1 MLLKNLY
8 LFALAGTASAGSD
21 LDPGAKTPLVKLKKG
36 VRTVITLVD
45 YMVTAEVSD
54 EDAVAAV
61 PVEQGLENSR
71 STNKRKQK
79 LRRNG
84 NTMITSKI
92 ADRWLRKTINVV
104 KWIQK
109 KYTGQTCSKYGNP
122 IVHDMYEVFS
132 PKFFE
137 NYKET
142 PYAKYIEQLVIEEP
156 NRKAVRGM
164 SEARIEK
171 PLTTLYLNYAKVR
184 LWIDE
189 NMSLCYDEDKVKN
202 VKESGSKAA
211 GAERIKKWA
220 SIAEKKFFRLETR
233 LCTNINKKL
242 LVRTTP
248 DDNPYFDNKDC
259 DSSLFKEKR
268 REKMNEEKK
277 REREQKRREQALK
290 KEAKKNKKK
299 NKNQ

>member
-45 YMVTAEVSD
+45 YMVTVEVSD
-54 EDAVAAV
+54 DDAVAAV
-61 PVEQGLENSR
+61 PVDEGLENSR
-71 STNKRKQK
+71 STNKRQQK

-84 NTMITSKI
+84 NTMITGKI

-104 KWIQK
+104 KWIQR

-132 PKFFE
+132 PKFFD
-137 NYKET
+137 NYKDS
-142 PYAKYIEQLVIEEP
+142 PYKKYIQQLIIEDP
-156 NRKAVRGM
+156 SSKAVRGM
-164 SEARIEK
+164 SETRIEK
-171 PLTTLYLNYAKVR
+171 PLTTLYLNYAKMR

-189 NMSLCYDEDKVKN
+189 NMPLCYDEAKVDN

-211 GAERIKKWA
+211 GAERIKRWA
-220 SIAEKKFFRLETR
+220 NIAEKKFFRLETR

-259 DSSLFKEKR
+259 DSDLFKEKR

-277 REREQKRREQALK
+277 RERDQKRAEKAA
-290 KEAKKNKKK
+290 AKKNKKNK
-299 NKNQ
+299 KNQ

>member
-1 MLLKNLY
+1 
-8 LFALAGTASAGSD
+8 
-21 LDPGAKTPLVKLKKG
+21 
-36 VRTVITLVD
+36 
-45 YMVTAEVSD
+45 
-54 EDAVAAV
+54 
-61 PVEQGLENSR
+61 
-71 STNKRKQK
+71 
-79 LRRNG
+79 
-84 NTMITSKI
+84 MITSKI

-259 DSSLFKEKR
+259 DSNLFKEKR

>member
-1 MLLKNLY
+1 MLLKNIC
-8 LFALAGTASAGSD
+8 LFALAGSASTD
-21 LDPGAKTPLVKLKKG
+21 LDPGTKTPLVKLKKS
-36 VRTVITLVD
+36 VRTVIALVD
-45 YMVTAEVSD
+45 HMVLVEVSD

-61 PVEQGLENSR
+61 PVEQGLDNSR

-92 ADRWLRKTINVV
+92 ADRWLKKTINVV

-122 IVHDMYEVFS
+122 IVHDMYEVFG
-132 PKFFE
+132 PKFFD
-137 NYKET
+137 NYKDS
-142 PYAKYIEQLVIEEP
+142 PYQKYVEQLIIED

-164 SEARIEK
+164 SESRVDK
-171 PLTTLYLNYAKVR
+171 PLTTLYLNYAKMR

-189 NMSLCYDEDKVKN
+189 NLSLCYDETKVAGL
-202 VKESGSKAA
+202 KEEGSKAA
-211 GAERIKKWA
+211 GAERIKRWA
-220 SIAEKKFFRLETR
+220 GIAEKKFFRLETR

-259 DSSLFKEKR
+259 DSELFKEKR
-268 REKMNEEKK
+268 REQMNEEKK
-277 REREQKRREQALK
+277 RERDQKRAAKAAAK
-290 KEAKKNKKK
+290 KDKKNKKK
-299 NKNQ
+299 NT

>member
-1 MLLKNLY
+1 MRGIKYGL
-8 LFALAGTASAGSD
+8 
-21 LDPGAKTPLVKLKKG
+21 
-36 VRTVITLVD
+36 RTSYVTLVTFN
-45 YMVTAEVSD
+45 M
-54 EDAVAAV
+54 
-61 PVEQGLENSR
+61 NSHIDTR
-71 STNKRKQK
+71 YFS
-79 LRRNG
+79 
-84 NTMITSKI
+84 
-92 ADRWLRKTINVV
+92 
-104 KWIQK
+104 
-109 KYTGQTCSKYGNP
+109 QTCSKYGNP

-132 PKFFE
+132 PKFFD
-137 NYKET
+137 NYKDT

-164 SEARIEK
+164 SESRIEK

-220 SIAEKKFFRLETR
+220 QIAEKKFFRLETR

-259 DSSLFKEKR
+259 DSDLFKEKR

-277 REREQKRREQALK
+277 REREQKRREKALANA
-290 KEAKKNKKK
+290 AKKNKKK
-299 NKNQ
+299 NKKQ